1 MGFLSSVSSG
11 FKSVGKAFSSAGSSV
26 RNAVSNF
33 GNNIGS
39 AANSAFKG
47 VTSLGNKF
55 GDGLYNMA
63 NSIPGVN
70 TDKIVEVGK
79 TGAMLTLAN
88 APAIIGAVATG
99 NVMAGV
105 EAGLNIVGGTMTL
118 TDRSG
123 DFNPAY
129 AYKKAGFP
137 SQMSYELAMSNGYSD
152 YGEWVKFCK
161 AKGVDPNTG
170 KVVAAPEPVE
180 VIPRDNAKNISVDS
194 VGNLSVESPVLSVSA
209 SASGGGSSGGDSG
222 ASKLIALA
230 VGAKMLGV
238 I

>member
-1 MGFLSSVSSG
+1 MSLWSSISSG
-11 FKSVGKAFSSAGSSV
+11 FKNVGKTI
-26 RNAVSNF
+26 SNV

-47 VTSLGNKF
+47 ITNLGNKF

-137 SQMSYELAMSNGYSD
+137 SQVSYEAAMSNGYSD
-152 YGEWVKFCK
+152 YGEWVKACK
-161 AKGVDPNTG
+161 TYGVDPNTG
-170 KVVAAPEPVE
+170 KVVAAPEPVQ
-180 VIPRDNAKNISVDS
+180 VIPQDNAKNISVDP
-194 VGNLSVESPVLSVSA
+194 VGNLSVASPVLSVSA
-209 SASGGGSSGGDSG
+209 PASGGGASGGDSG
-222 ASKLIALA
+222 ASKMIALA